1 MYLTD
6 SIYNAIIFSAP
17 MVSAMMLTYGART
30 VVMIGSLLIAAG
42 TVASAFVPDL
52 AYLYLTY
59 SLVTGKG
66 WAYGG

>member
-1 MYLTD
+1 
-6 SIYNAIIFSAP
+6 

-42 TVASAFVPDL
+42 TVASAFVPNL

-59 SLVTGKG
+59 SFITGKG